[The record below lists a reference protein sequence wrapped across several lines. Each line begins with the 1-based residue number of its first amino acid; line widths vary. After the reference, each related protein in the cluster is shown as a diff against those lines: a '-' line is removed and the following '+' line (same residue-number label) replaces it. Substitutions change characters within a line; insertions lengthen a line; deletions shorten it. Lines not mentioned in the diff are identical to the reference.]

1 VFRLNGGP
9 LKIERVLDELR
20 KERKKI
26 DAAIAALQPLVRERR
41 QGKRSRETRQV
52 NQLLQAEAAQ
62 RTTEPRS
69 AIKEQKSS
77 SSLRQPA
84 ERMLTGYRVELDVC
98 HAWIDEQLLWNF
110 SP

>member
-1 VFRLNGGP
+1 VFRLSGGP
-9 LKIERVLDELR
+9 LKIERVLAELR

-41 QGKRSRETRQV
+41 QGKRSREIRQV

-69 AIKEQKSS
+69 AIKRAKIIQF
-77 SSLRQPA
+77 PA
-84 ERMLTGYRVELDVC
+84 AARRENADRLPSRTGRVSRLDR
-98 HAWIDEQLLWNF
+98 
-110 SP
+110 